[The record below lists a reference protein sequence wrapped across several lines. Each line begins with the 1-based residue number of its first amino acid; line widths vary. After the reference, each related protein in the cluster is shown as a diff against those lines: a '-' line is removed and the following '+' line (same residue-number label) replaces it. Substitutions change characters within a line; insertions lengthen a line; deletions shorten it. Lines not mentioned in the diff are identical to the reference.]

1 MTFRKENEG
10 LEKLVNRFRK
20 NDEIMV
26 IKKIRRTFVAIFLAL
41 LSLCLNAQ
49 EKQKIVDFMTV
60 EDYIIGGV
68 TVTGVRFLD
77 TNALIGISGLRVGQ
91 EVAVPGDAVTTAVQ
105 KLWQQGLFSD
115 VRISISKVQ
124 SDTVYLDINLQERP
138 RISSVKFNGLKNS
151 ETTDL
156 NKKINLP
163 IGSQVTAYLLNTA
176 QKIIKDHFIE
186 KGFLNTD
193 VSFIQKDDPDQP
205 NNVILTINVDK
216 KDKVKIADITFVGN
230 EFFETSKLR
239 RQLKSTKKKNINFFR
254 ASKFISE
261 KFTEDKEK
269 LITFYNDNGFKD
281 FTIISDSLYKVSE
294 NRVGLKIRIDEGKQ
308 YFLRNVDWVGNSV
321 YRKEDL
327 KRVFNVEKGAVY
339 NQSLIADRLN
349 GSAGAQ
355 DAVSNL
361 YQDNGYLF
369 SRLTPVE
376 AKVDQ
381 DSIDLEVRIYEGEQ
395 AYLNNVI
402 ISGNTRTN
410 EHIARR
416 ELYTLPG
423 DLFSKTKI
431 VRSIRQLG
439 VLGHFDP
446 EKINPTP
453 LPDITNGTVDLLY
466 KLEEKANDQFEVSG
480 GWGAGMLVG
489 TVGVRFNN
497 FAMRNFFNLKEWRP
511 YPSGDGQSVSIRAQS
526 NGRIYSSFNLSFV
539 EPWLGG
545 KNPNSFSVSLYRS
558 IMTNGKKKGEDGR
571 ESMIIDGASV
581 GLGKRLAWPDDYFSL
596 YGELNYQRYSMNN
609 FTQYS
614 FLFSNGNANLLS
626 FTTKLTRFSTGP
638 NLIYPES
645 GSSFTLSLQATPP
658 FSLITGKNMSN
669 VSDQVKYRWI
679 EFHKWT
685 FKADYYYPL
694 TKNDKLV
701 INARFGFGYLGFYNS
716 KIGPSPFENF
726 SVGGDGMTG
735 YSFYGREMIK
745 LRGYGS
751 GSSGVGSL
759 TPGDPN
765 ITSKY
770 VPAGNVYSKIT
781 LELRYPVSLNPQAT
795 IYALA
800 FLESGRAWY
809 SLKEY
814 NPFKMNRAAG
824 IGVRANLPMFGLLGV
839 DWGYGFDE
847 VPVPGAFSNANHG
860 QFQFTIGQEF

>member
-1 MTFRKENEG
+1 
-10 LEKLVNRFRK
+10 
-20 NDEIMV
+20 MV
-26 IKKIRRTFVAIFLAL
+26 IEKIKRTFLAIFLAL
-41 LSLCLNAQ
+41 LSLSLNAQ
-49 EKQKIVDFMTV
+49 EKQKIVDYMTV

-91 EVAVPGDAVTTAVQ
+91 SVSIPGDAITTAVK

-115 VRISISKVQ
+115 VRITIAKVS
-124 SDTVYLDINLQERP
+124 SDTAFIDINLQERP
-138 RISSVKFNGLKNS
+138 RISSVKFNGLKTS

-163 IGSQVTAYLLNTA
+163 IGSQVTDFLLNTA
-176 QKIIKDHFIE
+176 EKIIKDHFIE
-186 KGFLNTD
+186 KGFLNTQ
-193 VSFIQKDDPDQP
+193 VTFVQKDDPDQP
-205 NNVILTINVDK
+205 NNVILSINVDK
-216 KDKVKIADITFVGN
+216 KEKVKIADITFVGN
-230 EFFETSKLR
+230 EFFKTSKLR
-239 RQLKSTKKKNINFFR
+239 SKLKSTKIKNINFFR
-254 ASKFISE
+254 ASKFITE
-261 KFTEDKEK
+261 KFNEDKQK
-269 LITFYNDNGFKD
+269 LTVFYNDNGFKD
-281 FTIISDSLYKVSE
+281 FTIISDSLYIVSE
-294 NRVGLKIRIDEGKQ
+294 NRVGLMIKIDEGKQ

-327 KRVFNVEKGAVY
+327 KKVFNVEKGTVY
-339 NQSLIADRLN
+339 NQSLIDDRLN
-349 GSAGAQ
+349 GSAGAL

-361 YQDNGYLF
+361 YQDHGYLF

-376 AKVDQ
+376 AKIDH

-395 AYLNNVI
+395 AYLNNVLI
-402 ISGNTRTN
+402 TGNTRTN
-410 EHIARR
+410 EHVARR

-423 DLFSKTKI
+423 DLFSKTNI
-431 VRSIRQLG
+431 IRSIRQLG

-466 KLEEKANDQFEVSG
+466 KLEEKANDQFEISG

-497 FAMRNFFNLKEWRP
+497 FAMRNFFNLKEWKP
-511 YPSGDGQSVSIRAQS
+511 YPSGDGQSVSIRVQS
-526 NGRIYSSFNLSFV
+526 NGRIYSSYNLSFV

-545 KNPNSFSVSLYRS
+545 KNPNTFSISLYRS

-571 ESMIIDGASV
+571 ESMIIDGASI

-596 YGELNYQRYSMNN
+596 YGELNYQRYSLTNENM
-609 FTQYS
+609 YS
-614 FLFSNGNANLLS
+614 FLFTNGNSNLLS

-638 NLIYPES
+638 NLIYPET
-645 GSSFTLSLQATPP
+645 GSSFTLSVQATPP
-658 FSLITGKNMSN
+658 YSLISGRNMIN
-669 VSDQVKYRWI
+669 VSDPQIKYKFI

-694 TKNDKLV
+694 SKINDKLV
-701 INARFGFGYLGFYNS
+701 LNTRFAFGYLGFYN
-716 KIGPSPFENF
+716 KDIGPSPFENF

-765 ITSKY
+765 ITSKF
-770 VPAGNVYSKIT
+770 VPSGNVYSKIT
-781 LELRYPVSLNPQAT
+781 FELRYPVSLNPSAT
-795 IYALA
+795 IYLLT
-800 FLESGRAWY
+800 FLEAGRAWY
-809 SLKEY
+809 QLKEY

-824 IGVRANLPMFGLLGV
+824 VGVRANLPMFGLLGV
-839 DWGYGFDE
+839 DWGYGFD
-847 VPVPGAFSNANHG
+847 PVPSPSNFQNANHS

>member
-1 MTFRKENEG
+1 
-10 LEKLVNRFRK
+10 
-20 NDEIMV
+20 MV
-26 IKKIRRTFVAIFLAL
+26 IKKFRKTLPGIFMAL
-41 LSLCLNAQ
+41 ISFSVNAQ

-60 EDYIIGGV
+60 EEYIIGGV

-77 TNALIGISGLRVGQ
+77 TNALIGISGLRVGE

-115 VRISISKVQ
+115 VRISITKIIT
-124 SDTVYLDINLQERP
+124 DTVYLDINLQERP
-138 RISSVKFNGLKNS
+138 RISSVKLNGLKTS

-176 QKIIKDHFIE
+176 EKIIKDHFIE
-186 KGFLNTD
+186 KGYLNTK
-193 VSFIQKDDPDQP
+193 VSFVQKDDPDQP
-205 NNVILTINVDK
+205 NNVILNINVDK
-216 KDKVKIADITFVGN
+216 KEKVKIGDINFVGN
-230 EFFETSKLR
+230 EYFKDSKLR
-239 RQLKSTKKKNINFFR
+239 SKLKSTKVKNLNFFR
-254 ASKFISE
+254 ASKFINE
-261 KFTEDKEK
+261 KFTEDKQK
-269 LITFYNDNGFKD
+269 LSTFYNDNGFKD
-281 FTIISDSLYKVSE
+281 FTILSDSLYTISE
-294 NRVGLKIRIDEGKQ
+294 KRVGLKIRIDEGKQ

-327 KRVFNVEKGAVY
+327 KKVFNVDKGSVY
-339 NQSLIADRLN
+339 NQSLIEDRLN
-349 GSAGAQ
+349 GSSGAQ

-361 YQDNGYLF
+361 YQDHGYLF

-376 AKVDQ
+376 AKIDH
-381 DSIDLEVRIYEGEQ
+381 DSVDLEVRIYEGDQ
-395 AYLNNVI
+395 AYLNNVLI
-402 ISGNTRTN
+402 TGNTRTN
-410 EHIARR
+410 EHVARR

-423 DLFSKTKI
+423 DLFSKTNI
-431 VRSIRQLG
+431 IRSIRQLG

-466 KLEEKANDQFEVSG
+466 KLEEKANDQFEISG

-497 FAMRNFFNLKEWRP
+497 FAMRHFFDPKEWKP

-526 NGRIYSSFNLSFV
+526 NGRIYSSYNLSFV

-545 KNPNSFSVSLYRS
+545 KNPNTFSVSLYRS

-571 ESMIIDGASV
+571 QSMIIDGASI
-581 GLGKRLAWPDDYFSL
+581 GIGKRLAWPDDFFSL
-596 YGELNYQRYSMNN
+596 YGELNYQRYSLNN
-609 FTQYS
+609 YTVYS
-614 FLFSNGNANLLS
+614 FLFDNGNSNLLS

-638 NLIYPES
+638 NLIYPEN

-658 FSLITGKNMSN
+658 YSLLSGRNMSN
-669 VSDQVKYRWI
+669 VSDQVKYKWI

-694 TKNDKLV
+694 SKNEKLV
-701 INARFGFGYLGFYNS
+701 LNTRFAFGYLGYYN
-716 KIGPSPFENF
+716 KAIGPSPFENF

-745 LRGYGS
+745 LRGYSS
-751 GSSGVGSL
+751 GGGGVGSL
-759 TPGDPN
+759 TPSDP
-765 ITSKY
+765 IKGAPS
-770 VPAGNVYSKIT
+770 GNVYSKIT

-795 IYALA
+795 IYLLT

-809 SLKEY
+809 QLKQY
-814 NPFKMNRAAG
+814 NPFKMNRSAG
-824 IGVRANLPMFGLLGV
+824 FGVRANLPMFGLLGV
-839 DWGYGFDE
+839 DWGYGFD
-847 VPVPGAFSNANHG
+847 PVPEPSKFPNANKS

>member
-1 MTFRKENEG
+1 
-10 LEKLVNRFRK
+10 VNKYRK
-20 NDEIMV
+20 NDNIMT
-26 IKKIRRTFVAIFLAL
+26 IRKIRRTFLAIFLIL
-41 LSLCLNAQ
+41 LSLSLRAQ
-49 EKQKIVDFMTV
+49 EKLNIVDYMTV
-60 EDYIIGGV
+60 ENYVVGGV

-77 TNALIGISGLRVGQ
+77 TNALIGLSGLRVGQ
-91 EVAVPGDAVTTAVQ
+91 EVSIPGDAITTAVK

-115 VRISISKVQ
+115 VRITITNISH
-124 SDTVYLDINLQERP
+124 DTAFFDIGLQERP
-138 RISSVKFNGLKNS
+138 RISSVKFNGLKTS

-163 IGSQVTAYLLNTA
+163 IGSQVTSYLLNTA
-176 QKIIKDHFIE
+176 EKIIKDHFIE
-186 KGFLNTD
+186 KGFLNTT
-193 VSFIQKDDPDQP
+193 VTYVQKDDPDQP
-205 NNVILTINVDK
+205 NNVILAINVDK
-216 KDKVKIADITFVGN
+216 KQKVKIAEISFVGN
-230 EFFETSKLR
+230 EYFKESKLR
-239 RQLKSTKKKNINFFR
+239 SKLKSTKVKNINFFR
-254 ASKFISE
+254 ASKYISE
-261 KFTEDKEK
+261 KFTEDKDK
-269 LITFYNDNGFKD
+269 LTTFYNDNGFKD
-281 FTIISDSLYKVSE
+281 FVILSDSLYRVSE
-294 NRVGLKIRIDEGKQ
+294 KRVGLKIKIDEGKQ
-308 YFLRNVDWVGNSV
+308 YFLRNVDFVGNSV
-321 YRKEDL
+321 YKKESL
-327 KRVFNVEKGAVY
+327 KKQFNVEKGSVY
-339 NQSLIADRLN
+339 NQSLIDDRLN

-376 AKVDQ
+376 AKIDN
-381 DSIDLEVRIYEGEQ
+381 DSIDLEIRIYEGDQ

-402 ISGNTRTN
+402 IAGNTRTN

-431 VRSIRQLG
+431 IRSIRQLG

-446 EKINPTP
+446 EKIKPDP

-466 KLEEKANDQFEVSG
+466 RLEEKANDQFEISG

-497 FAMRNFFNLKEWRP
+497 FAMRNFFKLKEWRP

-526 NGRIYSSFNLSFV
+526 NGKIYSSYNISFV

-545 KNPNSFSVSLYRS
+545 KNPNTFSVSLFRS
-558 IMTNGKKKGEDGR
+558 IMTNGKSKKEDNYQA
-571 ESMIIDGASV
+571 MIIDGASL

-596 YGELNYQRYSMNN
+596 YGELNYQRYYMNN
-609 FTQYS
+609 YS
-614 FLFSNGNANLLS
+614 VYKFLFANGTANLLS
-626 FTTKLTRFSTGP
+626 LTTKLTRFSTGP
-638 NLIYPES
+638 NLIYPNS

-658 FSLITGKNMSN
+658 WSLLSGKDMRN
-669 VSDQVKYRWI
+669 VSDQVKYNWI

-701 INARFGFGYLGFYNS
+701 LNTRFAFGYLGYYN
-716 KIGPSPFENF
+716 KNIGPSPFENF

-745 LRGYGS
+745 LRGYANGNN
-751 GSSGVGSL
+751 GAGSL
-759 TPGDPN
+759 TPVRLDKEGQP
-765 ITSKY
+765 
-770 VPAGNVYSKIT
+770 VPSGNVYSKIT
-781 LELRYPVSLNPQAT
+781 FELRYPVSLNPQAT
-795 IYALA
+795 IYVLT
-800 FLESGRAWY
+800 FLEAGKAWY
-809 SLKEY
+809 QLKEY
-814 NPFKMNRAAG
+814 NPFKLNRAAG

-839 DWGYGFDE
+839 DWGYGFD
-847 VPVPGAFSNANHG
+847 PVDETNYRNANHG